1 MRFFK
6 HFTRTPRNKFLAA
19 LIAAMCAT
27 GAFDQNTNAK
37 PGNTTATTIG
47 GASGPAAGGTPP
59 AGGKPP
65 TTGAT
70 TGGTPPK
77 K

>member
-1 MRFFK
+1 MRLFK

-27 GAFDQNTNAK
+27 GAFAQNTNAK
-37 PGNTTATTIG
+37 PGNTTATTTG
-47 GASGPAAGGTPP
+47 GAPGPA

-65 TTGAT
+65 TTGTT

>member
-1 MRFFK
+1 MRLFK

-27 GAFDQNTNAK
+27 GAFAQNTNAK
-37 PGNTTATTIG
+37 PGNTTATTTG
-47 GASGPAAGGTPP
+47 GEPGPA